1 MSTGCENNCHL
12 GEIPYSPFIRAVHA
26 ILETTSPL
34 STNDMHCCAI
44 AAFLEHNLSCSHD
57 LGEFMSTPHFAPD
70 ITDDLVRVHEQ
81 YLVPAIY
88 SQWASRV
95 ADIAEIE
102 VGQEIL
108 DVACGTG
115 SLARAAQLET
125 GLKGKVVGL
134 DSSDKM
140 LAAARQHSQS
150 IEWRLGDAA
159 LMPFGDGCFD
169 RVMCQFSFMFI
180 TNRVATIKE
189 MLRVCKPGGLVI
201 VAIWG
206 PLQPASAY
214 DDLIKMIRQISGEHV
229 ARKIAVPWDLGKP
242 GVMDSLLIS
251 SGVNEYE
258 CHERAGLAKYESMQ
272 AFLEAH
278 LRLAGEYDKMD
289 LLKLA
294 KVLET
299 ANKQLHSHLAADKQ
313 LITQLNARIFKIRPD

>member
-1 MSTGCENNCHL
+1 
-12 GEIPYSPFIRAVHA
+12 
-26 ILETTSPL
+26 
-34 STNDMHCCAI
+34 
-44 AAFLEHNLSCSHD
+44 
-57 LGEFMSTPHFAPD
+57 MSTPHFTPD
-70 ITDDLVRVHEQ
+70 ITDDLVRTHEQ

-102 VGQEIL
+102 VGQEVL

-134 DSSDKM
+134 DLSEKM
-140 LAAARQHSQS
+140 LAAARRHSQL

-159 LMPFGDGCFD
+159 LMPFDDNRFD

-180 TNRVATIKE
+180 SNRVATIKE
-189 MLRVCKPGGLVI
+189 MLRVCKPDGLVI
-201 VAIWG
+201 LAIWG

-214 DDLIKMIRQISGEHV
+214 DDLIKMMRQVSGEPA
-229 ARKIAVPWDLGKP
+229 ARKLATPWDLGKP

-258 CHERAGLAKYESMQ
+258 CHERVGLARYESLQ

-278 LRLAGEYDKMD
+278 LRLADEYDSLDNAAFEKI
-289 LLKLA
+289 
-294 KVLET
+294 LET
-299 ANKQLHSHLAADKQ
+299 ANIKLHSHLSAHRQ
-313 LITQLNARIFKIRPD
+313 LLTQLNARIFKISPD